1 MSPESKPAA
10 RSFVLLCSDANF
22 SRAVMRA
29 LARRRMLPQ
38 LVALPEFA
46 PAPNARARSSHLLEP
61 RATRNFP
68 PEYDNI
74 EFVYVPASQQ
84 KAWAARLRQR
94 GFDFILVACWPY
106 LLQSAV
112 LDAVECAALNLH
124 PSLLPAYR
132 GADPIGTQLEAGDFD
147 FGVTLHELDSRFDHG
162 DIIAQRILPPRD
174 GPPTRTGVENQCAEI
189 GVELFITAV
198 QTYPEWRRRAQLR

>member
-94 GFDFILVACWPY
+94 EFDFILVACWPY

-132 GADPIGTQLEAGDFD
+132 GADPIGAQLEAGDSD
-147 FGVTLHELDSRFDHG
+147 FGVTLHLLDCRFDHG
-162 DIIAQRILPPRD
+162 DIIAQQVLPPADAAPARA
-174 GPPTRTGVENQCAEI
+174 RLEQQCAES
-189 GVELFITAV
+189 GADLFVNAV
-198 QTYPEWRRRAQLR
+198 QTWPEWRRRHQPD